1 MKLEIGDLAPEFE
14 LYSDSGQTVKLS
26 DLRGQRVLL
35 FFYPKADTPGCTIQ
49 ACGFRDNYDT
59 ISESRVTVFGISP
72 DSVEDLERWRAR
84 EGFQYNLL
92 ADPDHAAAELYG
104 AWGEKK
110 MYGKSY
116 DGIIRSHFVVGADG
130 RLEDVQYKVS
140 PQKSIEEALRQIT
153 SPESA

>member
-59 ISESRVTVFGISP
+59 ISESRGNGVWYQPRFRYRSRTLACARRIS
-72 DSVEDLERWRAR
+72 V
-84 EGFQYNLL
+84 
-92 ADPDHAAAELYG
+92 
-104 AWGEKK
+104 
-110 MYGKSY
+110 
-116 DGIIRSHFVVGADG
+116 
-130 RLEDVQYKVS
+130 
-140 PQKSIEEALRQIT
+140 
-153 SPESA
+153 